1 MKIKCT
7 DPNFKEYDVYI
18 GGDKFKKKFPYAKLL
33 EANEEEGIVLY
44 YPDESSSSK
53 YIKTER
59 NHKVYIV
66 RTV

>member
-7 DPNFKEYDVYI
+7 DLNFKEYDVYL
-18 GGDKFKKKFPYAKLL
+18 GGDKFKKKFPYARLI

-44 YPDESSSSK
+44 MPDEGNSK
-53 YIKTER
+53 YIKTDR